1 MILYMHTVF
10 HHPAAMASHIR
21 RTTAEEAIS
30 ARRSRVT
37 KKLQP
42 PQGGSLR
49 WERRFG
55 DALVCVRYRDDARS
69 GIRYTT
75 VELIVE
81 TRQVERQPNTL
92 VLIPINAFNAS
103 KRQRAI
109 ELGAKW
115 KRRDKAW
122 LMTLDAAQRLD
133 LIQTASEE

>member
-1 MILYMHTVF
+1 
-10 HHPAAMASHIR
+10 MASHSPEE
-21 RTTAEEAIS
+21 TAS

-42 PQGGSLR
+42 PQSGSQR

-55 DALVCVRYRDDARS
+55 NALVCVRYRDDARA
-69 GIRYTT
+69 GLRYTT

-81 TRQVERQPNTL
+81 TRRVDRQSHTL
-92 VLIPINAFNAS
+92 VLVPISAFNES

-109 ELGAKW
+109 ALGAKW

-122 LMTLDAAQRLD
+122 LMTLDTAQRLD
-133 LIQTASEE
+133 LIYHVITDDHS